1 MRALSGRHAARA
13 RNPVSCSLE
22 YPLNL
27 ADENNTDVEIYRKTS
42 HPDRLH
48 IVTRTGAPEE
58 LLARLDAS
66 GLERRQEVT
75 DGPVYVWHE
84 TPEGLSQKA
93 QQQLVTRA
101 ILPLLIAGFDVNI
114 EPDELDVTAWA
125 QSMLAHR
132 NSQKPKADPSPP
144 PPPPSAGSSRP
155 RR

>member
-1 MRALSGRHAARA
+1 M
-13 RNPVSCSLE
+13 
-22 YPLNL
+22 NL
-27 ADENNTDVEIYRKTS
+27 ADENNTDVEIYRKAG

-48 IVTRTGAPEE
+48 IVTRTGAAEE

-75 DGPVYVWHE
+75 DGPVYTWHE

-93 QQQLVTRA
+93 QRQLATRV

-114 EPDELDVTAWA
+114 DPDELDVTAFA
-125 QSMLAHR
+125 QNMLAHR
-132 NSQKPKADPSPP
+132 TSQKPPADPSQPP
-144 PPPPSAGSSRP
+144 PPPATGTPGP

>member
-1 MRALSGRHAARA
+1 MT
-13 RNPVSCSLE
+13 
-22 YPLNL
+22 L
-27 ADENNTDVEIYRKTS
+27 ADETNTDVEIHRKAG

-48 IVTRTGAPEE
+48 IITRTGAPEE
-58 LLARLDAS
+58 LLARLDKS

-75 DGPVYVWHE
+75 DGPVYTWHE

-93 QQQLVTRA
+93 QRQLVTRA
-101 ILPLLIAGFDVNI
+101 ILPLLLAGFDVNI

-132 NSQKPKADPSPP
+132 TSQKPNADPSQPP
-144 PPPPSAGSSRP
+144 PPRSAGSPRP